1 MLTKDLSNQRRSTA
15 SESDMEKNPCAMA
28 GTGSVQE
35 MIKLGIRK
43 QRGAL
48 FRCPTDS
55 LIRRKHI
62 TFIHCF
68 IRASI

>member
-15 SESDMEKNPCAMA
+15 SESDMEKNPCTMA

-43 QRGAL
+43 QRGASWTHPVFPGDCL
-48 FRCPTDS
+48 DALQIP
-55 LIRRKHI
+55 
-62 TFIHCF
+62 
-68 IRASI
+68 